1 MRIRIATRKSALAL
15 TQTRWFARQLEALPR
30 VSSVE
35 LVEMVTLGDRVQG
48 VPLTEVGGKGLFVT
62 ELEQALLEGR
72 ADIAV
77 HSLKDMPAKLAD
89 GLILGCVPERE
100 DPRDVLVTTDG
111 ASLDDLEAGSRV
123 GTSSLRRTLQL
134 KRQRNDL
141 EYALLR
147 GNVDTRLSKLES
159 GQYRAIVLAYAGL
172 RRLGLADRPL
182 VPLPVTLSVPSV
194 GQGALAIECRESDAP
209 LRALLVKLEHAQTRA
224 CVDAERVFLAA
235 LGGDCHTPL
244 GGHATFEAESQRL
257 RFEGLV
263 ASPDG
268 KQMIRSASERYVPAG
283 DALREHALTLGRETA
298 DRLLAQGA
306 AAILS
311 ESVKGRDPRIKP
323 S

>member
-15 TQTRWFARQLEALPR
+15 TQTRWVARQLEALPG
-30 VSSVE
+30 VSGVE

-72 ADIAV
+72 ADLAV

-89 GLILGCVPERE
+89 GLVIGCVPERE

-123 GTSSLRRTLQL
+123 GTCSLRRTLQL

-147 GNVDTRLSKLES
+147 GNVDTRLGKLES

-194 GQGALAIECRESDAP
+194 GQGALAIECRQSDAP
-209 LRALLVKLEHAQTRA
+209 LRELLAKLEHAQTRA

-235 LGGDCHTPL
+235 LGGDCHTPI
-244 GGHATFEAESQRL
+244 GGHATFEADSQRI

-283 DALREHALTLGRETA
+283 DALALHALTLGRETA

>member
-15 TQTRWFARQLEALPR
+15 TQTRWFAAKLEALPGVR
-30 VSSVE
+30 SVE
-35 LVEMVTLGDRVQG
+35 LVQMVTIGDRVQG

-62 ELEQALLEGR
+62 ELEQALLEDR

-89 GLILGCVPERE
+89 GLVIGCVPERE

-111 ASLDDLEAGSRV
+111 ASLDDLEAGSRI

-147 GNVDTRLSKLES
+147 GNVDTRLGKLES

-194 GQGALAIECRESDAP
+194 GQGALAIECRADDAP
-209 LRALLVKLEHAQTRA
+209 LRGLLAQLEHAESRA
-224 CVDAERVFLAA
+224 CVDAERLFLAT

-244 GGHATFEAESQRL
+244 GGHATFEAATQRV

-283 DALREHALTLGRETA
+283 AQLREHALVLARETA
-298 DRLLAQGA
+298 DRLLEQGA
-306 AAILS
+306 AEIMSTA
-311 ESVKGRDPRIKP
+311 EKGRDPRIKP

>member
-15 TQTRWFARQLEALPR
+15 TQTRWFADKLKALPG
-30 VSSVE
+30 VSDVE
-35 LVEMVTLGDRVQG
+35 LVQMVTIGDRVQG
-48 VPLTEVGGKGLFVT
+48 VALSEVGGKGLFVT
-62 ELEQALLEGR
+62 ELENAILEGR
-72 ADIAV
+72 ADMAV
-77 HSLKDMPAKLAD
+77 HSLKDMPAELSP
-89 GLILGCVPERE
+89 GLVIACVPQRE

-111 ASLDDLEAGSRV
+111 AALDDLEAGSRV

-134 KRQRNDL
+134 RRQRNDL

-147 GNVDTRLSKLES
+147 GNVDTRLVKLES

-194 GQGALAIECRESDAP
+194 GQGALAIECRADDAP
-209 LRALLVKLEHAQTRA
+209 LRALLAQLEHAESRA
-224 CVDAERVFLAA
+224 CVDAERLFLST

-244 GGHATFEAESQRL
+244 GGHATFEASSQRL

-268 KQMIRSASERYVPAG
+268 KQMIRSASERYIPAG
-283 DALREHALTLGRETA
+283 ASLSEHALTLARETA
-298 DRLLAQGA
+298 NRLLEQGA
-306 AAILS
+306 AAILGAS
-311 ESVKGRDPRIKP
+311 EKSRDPRIKP

>member
-1 MRIRIATRKSALAL
+1 
-15 TQTRWFARQLEALPR
+15 
-30 VSSVE
+30 
-35 LVEMVTLGDRVQG
+35 
-48 VPLTEVGGKGLFVT
+48 LFVT
-62 ELEQALLEGR
+62 ELEQALLEDR

-77 HSLKDMPAKLAD
+77 HSLKDMPAKLGA

-141 EYALLR
+141 EYAMLR
-147 GNVDTRLSKLES
+147 GNVDTRLGKLES

-182 VPLPVTLSVPSV
+182 VALPVTLSVPSV
-194 GQGALAIECRESDAP
+194 GQGALAIECRENDAP
-209 LRALLVKLEHAQTRA
+209 LRALLVQLEHAESRA
-224 CVDAERVFLAA
+224 CVDAERLFLAT
-235 LGGDCHTPL
+235 LGGDCHTPM
-244 GGHATFEAESQRL
+244 GGHASFEAASQRI

-283 DALREHALTLGRETA
+283 ASLKEHALTLARETA
-298 DRLLAQGA
+298 DRLLEQGA
-306 AAILS
+306 AELMGAA
-311 ESVKGRDPRIKP
+311 ERARDPRVKP